1 MKKELLFIAA
11 AATMLTACVNTED
24 FRDLNIQQNSENDG
38 GAIGFLPFSEKITKA
53 ENSNKDYTQQFLT
66 YHNNFAVWGYKER
79 AAAEQIFGTAVDGNS
94 KSTVGTEVSVAL
106 NNQTNLVE
114 YTYAPLRFWD
124 KAAKN
129 YDFYAAAPSRNNAG
143 DAWKWTFN
151 KGTIDAN
158 AMGGGYFTIETTPFS
173 LTGVNLQNPATD
185 ALKNNFKSTNDV
197 DLLIADRCVLPQ
209 NYYSVAQ
216 PSAVNLNFIHILSKL
231 NITISTSLTAPDNEH
246 NYYNVDL
253 IGFEVLN
260 IPSKGT
266 FNENAANPGDN
277 KKWIRWTLSTGEG
290 TTTSISTGLT
300 SSNAVDVPYTNT
312 AAQDPVPAN
321 GNTVYKKYIVESLM
335 IPQAIKY
342 ERVALD
348 GGTHGEVLAKTA
360 TPYQSYS
367 EYEAAKHNDV
377 DTRLSE
383 TQFNALI
390 ELDGGSYRFKTWT
403 EFDTNENNTENL
415 TEEAA
420 NEGDDCFKKR
430 VEEASKVVETP
441 KVLAYA
447 PPTQP
452 CIHITYTIDGEE
464 FEAYYNLA
472 AAFKNLTNNET
483 TGTGDQMEAEVETFD
498 FYEGWQNTLNIIINP
513 RAISFTADVA
523 PWDDNTEVSYEI
535 ERNNQ

>member
-1 MKKELLFIAA
+1 MKKRLLLIAA

-79 AAAEQIFGTAVDGNS
+79 AAAEQIFGTAVANG
-94 KSTVGTEVSVAL
+94 KSTVGTQVSVSKDDQ
-106 NNQTNLVE
+106 NVIKYE
-114 YTYAPLRFWD
+114 YAPLRFWD

-129 YDFYAAAPSRNNAG
+129 YDFYAAAPSRNDAAD

-151 KGTIDAN
+151 QGTIAAN
-158 AMGGGYFTIETTPFS
+158 GHMGEGYFTIETNAFS
-173 LTGVNLQNPATD
+173 LTGVNLQNTATN
-185 ALKNNFKSTNDV
+185 ALINDFKGTNDI

-231 NITISTSLTAPDNEH
+231 NITISTSLPAVENQS
-246 NYYNVDL
+246 YYNVDL
-253 IGFEVLN
+253 IGFEVKN
-260 IPSKGT
+260 IPNSGT
-266 FNENAANPGDN
+266 FAETAITNAEKKEIRWNLTANSTTNISTNISSENA
-277 KKWIRWTLSTGEG
+277 L
-290 TTTSISTGLT
+290 
-300 SSNAVDVPYTNT
+300 DVPYTNIP
-312 AAQDPVPAN
+312 AQVQDPVPAN
-321 GNTVYKKYIVESLM
+321 AGNNVYKKYIVESLI
-335 IPQAIKY
+335 IPQSIKY

-348 GGTHGEVLAKTA
+348 GGTHVAVAAKTA

-390 ELDGGSYRFKTWT
+390 ELDGSSYRFKTWT
-403 EFDTNENNTENL
+403 EFNTIENNIENL

-430 VEEASKVVETP
+430 VEEASEVVETP

-452 CIHITYTIDGEE
+452 CIHITYTIDGEV

-483 TGTGDQMEAEVETFD
+483 TGTGDQMAEKVETFD

-523 PWDDNTEVSYEI
+523 PWADNTEVSYEI
-535 ERNNQ
+535 ERINQ

>member
-1 MKKELLFIAA
+1 MKKELLLIAA

-24 FRDLNIQQNSENDG
+24 FRDLNIQQNSEIDG

-106 NNQTNLVE
+106 NNQNLVE

-185 ALKNNFKSTNDV
+185 ALKNDFKNKNDV

-209 NYYSVAQ
+209 NYYNVAQ

-231 NITISTSLTAPDNEH
+231 NITISTSLPAPIENQTD
-246 NYYNVDL
+246 YYDVNL

-260 IPSKGT
+260 IPCKGT
-266 FNENAANPGDN
+266 FDENTASPGDN
-277 KKWIRWTLSTGEG
+277 KKWIRWALSTGTG

-300 SSNAVDVPYTNT
+300 SSNAIDVPYTNT
-312 AAQDPVPAN
+312 AAPAAVPAN
-321 GNTVYKKYIVESLM
+321 SKKYIVESLM
-335 IPQAIKY
+335 IPQSIKY
-342 ERVALD
+342 QRVALD
-348 GGTHGEVLAKTA
+348 GAAHNLVPA
-360 TPYQSYS
+360 TDAVPYQTYS
-367 EYEAAKHNDV
+367 QYEAAKHNDNNV
-377 DTRLSE
+377 VRL
-383 TQFNALI
+383 TADQFNALI
-390 ELDGGSYRFKTWT
+390 TGAEDSKTFVTWDNYT
-403 EFDTNENNTENL
+403 DITDENL
-415 TEEAA
+415 KTAA
-420 NEGDDCFKKR
+420 NGETTFNER
-430 VEEASKVVETP
+430 VAEASKIIEAP
-441 KVLAYA
+441 KVLAYVA
-447 PPTQP
+447 PTEP
-452 CIHITYTIDGEE
+452 CFHITYTIDDEE

-472 AAFKNLTNNET
+472 AAFLNKGNNAT
-483 TGTGDQMEAEVETFD
+483 TGEGDNMIEEVATFN

-513 RAISFTADVA
+513 TAISFTADVA

-535 ERNNQ
+535 EKGNINPNN